1 MLLKIQVMFIFNIII
16 FYEIYKSEREDP
28 FDDEGVF
35 HNKVESE
42 Q

>member
-1 MLLKIQVMFIFNIII
+1 MFIFNIII
-16 FYEIYKSEREDP
+16 FYFSVEIYKSETILREDP